1 MLFRELLSTRRR
13 ADDSG
18 RYISRPSSGYYVN
31 ALDELKEPAPLCF
44 VLMPFGRKLDA
55 SGRLTDF
62 DAVYRKVIAPAV
74 EQAGLDAVRAD
85 EERIGGT
92 IHKPMFERLMLCHYA
107 VADITGANPN
117 VFYELGIRQALRPRS
132 TVILFRE
139 GTVLPFD
146 IALVRGISYKTDG
159 SGEPVE
165 SEGTIA
171 AIAAQ
176 LEEARLNPHDDSPI
190 FQLIDDLPRW
200 EIDHTKTD
208 VFRSSVDYSKRY
220 KDRLAYAV
228 KQGAPAVEAIA
239 AEPGLRNLLE
249 VETGIVVDLFLS
261 LRDVKA
267 YDAMIKLYDR
277 MPLPVQRAKMMR
289 EQLGFA
295 LNRVGRFED
304 AERVLKALIAEFGPS
319 SETNGLLG
327 RIYKDRW
334 DAAKH
339 DGRPEARALLKRAID
354 TYLEG
359 FEADWR
365 DAYPGVNA
373 VSLMEMLNPPDVRQA
388 RILPVVRYAAAQ
400 KARKD
405 PDYWDYAT
413 LLELAVLSRDQEDSE
428 NQLAE
433 ALAVARAAWEIEST
447 ARNLR
452 LMREMRSA
460 RGEEVGWIK
469 RLEDALTQH
478 AARLSAPE
486 HQGASA

>member
-1 MLFRELLSTRRR
+1 MDTIN
-13 ADDSG
+13 D
-18 RYISRPSSGYYVN
+18 
-31 ALDELKEPAPLCF
+31 LKEPAPLCF

-55 SGRLTDF
+55 GGRLTDF
-62 DAVYRKVIAPAV
+62 DAVYRNVIAPAV
-74 EQAGLDAVRAD
+74 EQAGLDPVRAD

-117 VFYELGIRQALRPRS
+117 VFYELGIRHALRPRS

-146 IALVRGISYKTDG
+146 IVLVRGISYKTDG

-165 SEGTIA
+165 AEPTIA
-171 AIAAQ
+171 GVAAQ
-176 LEEARLNPHDDSPI
+176 LKEARSNPHDDSPI

-208 VFRSSVDYSKRY
+208 VFRSTVDYSKRY
-220 KDRLAYAV
+220 KNRLAKAV
-228 KQGAPAVEAIA
+228 EQGASAVEAIA
-239 AEPGLRNLLE
+239 AEPGLGNLLE

-261 LRDVKA
+261 MREVKA

-295 LNRVGRFED
+295 LNRERRFEE
-304 AERVLKALIAEFGPS
+304 AEKILKGVIAEFGPS

-327 RIYKDRW
+327 RNYKDRS
-334 DAAKH
+334 DKAKEE
-339 DGRPEARALLKRAID
+339 GLPEARALLKRAID

-373 VSLMEMLNPPDVRQA
+373 VSLMEILDRPDPRQPI
-388 RILPVVRYAAAQ
+388 ILPVVRYAASQ
-400 KARKD
+400 KAKKN
-405 PDYWDYAT
+405 PDYWDHAT
-413 LLELAVLSRDQEDSE
+413 LLELAVLARDIDDAQNE
-428 NQLAE
+428 LGE
-433 ALAVARAAWEIEST
+433 ALALKPHGWQVEST
-447 ARNLR
+447 VKNLER
-452 LMREMRSA
+452 IAKNRSA
-460 RGEEVGWIK
+460 RSEDVGWIEQLK
-469 RLEDALTQH
+469 NDLVQYTSRLP
-478 AARLSAPE
+478 AAPK
-486 HQGASA
+486 Q